1 MRVLVAC
8 EFSGIVRDA
17 FVALGHSAWSCDLI
31 ASERPGRHLRCDI
44 RDVLDSYW
52 DLMIAHPPCTYLA
65 CSGARWWKGREREQA
80 EALDFVRLLLAAPID
95 RIALENPPGA
105 IGSHIRSA
113 DQYIQPWEHG
123 HGETKRTGL
132 WLKNLP
138 LLRPS
143 QIVPG
148 RATHTH
154 RESPSALRSRNRSRT
169 FPGIARAMAAQWAP
183 CVRRREPADN

>member
-105 IGSHIRSA
+105 IGSHRVAYPLRRPIHPALGAWPRGDEAHRPLAEEPTTPTPLTDSSRARHAHSSRIAERSA
-113 DQYIQPWEHG
+113 VAESESHVPRD
-123 HGETKRTGL
+123 
-132 WLKNLP
+132 
-138 LLRPS
+138 RPRD
-143 QIVPG
+143 G
-148 RATHTH
+148 R
-154 RESPSALRSRNRSRT
+154 PVGALR
-169 FPGIARAMAAQWAP
+169 
-183 CVRRREPADN
+183 